1 MSLLSRPI
9 CYQRSDNFFAK
20 MHFPKYS
27 GYSINNRACSQAFH
41 CDFAC
46 FAMEFNVLR
55 YFIRIYCIF
64 CTFRCILTFCCPLL
78 NFQSPPPFFNIY
90 FRAFYAIS
98 SFVFCIFIH
107 FQHLLLS
114 LNIFYIYS
122 FIYFFL
128 LYIYIYIY
136 IEYST
141 HSTHAWYIFCSFIL
155 HFRTVLYILSNL

>member
-1 MSLLSRPI
+1 MSLLPRPI
-9 CYQRSDNFFAK
+9 CYQRSNNFFAK

-78 NFQSPPPFFNIY
+78 NFQSPPLFFQYIFSSVLCY
-90 FRAFYAIS
+90 FVVRVLYFHTFSASAIIAEY
-98 SFVFCIFIH
+98 FLYIF
-107 FQHLLLS
+107 
-114 LNIFYIYS
+114 FYI
-122 FIYFFL
+122 FFSL
-128 LYIYIYIY
+128 IYI
-136 IEYST
+136 
-141 HSTHAWYIFCSFIL
+141 
-155 HFRTVLYILSNL
+155 